1 MGLGCSQQ
9 IVASL
14 GGDITI
20 KQSQRGLTIFAFKV
34 PAFVQ
39 EDKQI
44 EIDDKISQSNKS
56 FN

>member
-9 IVASL
+9 IIASL

-34 PAFVQ
+34 PVFVQ

-44 EIDDKISQSNKS
+44 EIDDKINQSNMS
-56 FN
+56 ID